1 LFTRVESKYQDIV
14 AKKNEQTK
22 NARLARFHAL
32 RSELQLLLSN
42 NDQVNALEKLDK
54 DEFIINLEEQR
65 RLEQEGDDRSHQVQ
79 QRIESENATR
89 RVIFKRLLD
98 ELWTS
103 MDEKGKELHGV
114 KQAHLKVTNF
124 PVPVVSEARQTTY
137 ERAFMHR
144 RIELREI
151 QQSHRTNVWPGVS
164 EETNSG
170 VKLSW
175 MVNEGKLSADPDVKT
190 ETELAA
196 LEAEAEAK
204 EQNEEQQSGG
214 NDEGG
219 DTVAKEEEL
228 LDMLYRP
235 LALRTNGQKRIQILL
250 LEQLIRAMKLSF
262 NQKFNS
268 CFATKEEKLDEITT
282 KNNRM
287 TEILAELKVEEDYFV
302 PKWKNSEFPDR
313 VVTVTDDEIPVGKYV
328 QF

>member
-1 LFTRVESKYQDIV
+1 
-14 AKKNEQTK
+14 
-22 NARLARFHAL
+22 
-32 RSELQLLLSN
+32 
-42 NDQVNALEKLDK
+42 
-54 DEFIINLEEQR
+54 
-65 RLEQEGDDRSHQVQ
+65 
-79 QRIESENATR
+79 
-89 RVIFKRLLD
+89 
-98 ELWTS
+98 
-103 MDEKGKELHGV
+103 M
-114 KQAHLKVTNF
+114 
-124 PVPVVSEARQTTY
+124 
-137 ERAFMHR
+137 
-144 RIELREI
+144 
-151 QQSHRTNVWPGVS
+151 WPGVS

-175 MVNEGKLSADPDVKT
+175 MVNEGKLSADPNVKT

-287 TEILAELKVEEDYFV
+287 VEILAELKVEEDYFV